1 MPFLTLQKTIP
12 GSQDLKVNGICSDNE
27 SFDRHFNDLEKWPME
42 RGYHE
47 KYYKKADIGCPGTF
61 NVILGREKQQKPE
74 KNKNI
79 WHPLFSSFSKC

>member
-1 MPFLTLQKTIP
+1 
-12 GSQDLKVNGICSDNE
+12 
-27 SFDRHFNDLEKWPME
+27 ME

-47 KYYKKADIGCPGTF
+47 KYDKKADIRCPGTF
-61 NVILGREKQQKPE
+61 NVILGREKQQNPE